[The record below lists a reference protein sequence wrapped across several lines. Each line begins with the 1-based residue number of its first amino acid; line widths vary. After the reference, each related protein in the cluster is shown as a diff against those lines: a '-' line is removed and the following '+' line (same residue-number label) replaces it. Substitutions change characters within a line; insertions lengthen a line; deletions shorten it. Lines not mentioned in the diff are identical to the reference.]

1 MPWNLVEILWKHG
14 EGIMGTSTLGYQY
27 PVIVSPTAGVLWFII
42 LVLLN
47 FRVRYVFSILLL
59 ILIWLLPARGN
70 MICKQREQSQLLK
83 FIASLLVVIGH
94 QASFYN
100 IHDEIFMRETA
111 LGALCVSF
119 FCLCLGMD
127 CCVDF

>member
-1 MPWNLVEILWKHG
+1 MIFFP
-14 EGIMGTSTLGYQY
+14 
-27 PVIVSPTAGVLWFII
+27 
-42 LVLLN
+42 
-47 FRVRYVFSILLL
+47 ILLL

-100 IHDEIFMRETA
+100 IHDEIFMRD
-111 LGALCVSF
+111 GIRCFVCVF
-119 FCLCLGMD
+119 LF
-127 CCVDF
+127 VYVWVWIVVWIFEKE

>member
-1 MPWNLVEILWKHG
+1 MIFFP
-14 EGIMGTSTLGYQY
+14 
-27 PVIVSPTAGVLWFII
+27 
-42 LVLLN
+42 
-47 FRVRYVFSILLL
+47 ILLL
-59 ILIWLLPARGN
+59 ILICLLPAKGN

-119 FCLCLGMD
+119 FLFMSEEADGEVDRTCFNSD
-127 CCVDF
+127 VIICCSRMGCM

>member
-1 MPWNLVEILWKHG
+1 MIFFP
-14 EGIMGTSTLGYQY
+14 
-27 PVIVSPTAGVLWFII
+27 
-42 LVLLN
+42 
-47 FRVRYVFSILLL
+47 ILLL
-59 ILIWLLPARGN
+59 ILICLLPAKGN

-119 FCLCLGMD
+119 FLWFFSNFGTFMYLSLRRPLSAKEKSML
-127 CCVDF
+127 FHP

>member
-1 MPWNLVEILWKHG
+1 M
-14 EGIMGTSTLGYQY
+14 
-27 PVIVSPTAGVLWFII
+27 F
-42 LVLLN
+42 
-47 FRVRYVFSILLL
+47 FSILLL

-111 LGALCVSF
+111 LGALCVF
-119 FCLCLGMD
+119 LF
-127 CCVDF
+127 VYVWVWIVVWIFEKE